1 MTESS
6 ERTRIQLI
14 VFNLDQHE
22 FAVPIE
28 QVWRVESLAD
38 QTPTRVPRAPA
49 FLEGVVNVRGQVV
62 PMVDLKK
69 RLGFPTSSRPPKSRL
84 LVVEME
90 GQRVG
95 LIVDG
100 VSDIMWVAT
109 ARIEPP
115 PSMVAQISGVFVQGV
130 AKEENDR
137 LLIILDLR
145 EALTPGERQELRA
158 VEEKGASASKRRSRS
173 PGPAR
178 PGFAERTEVPQGQA
192 SSAAPQER

>member
-62 PMVDLKK
+62 PLVDLKK
-69 RLGFPTSSRPPKSRL
+69 RLGLPTASRPPKSRL
-84 LVVEME
+84 LVVETE

-115 PSMVAQISGVFVQGV
+115 PAMVAQISGVFVQGV

-158 VEEKGASASKRRSRS
+158 VEEKEKRAPAGKRRSRS
-173 PGPAR
+173 PGPA
-178 PGFAERTEVPQGQA
+178 PQGQA
-192 SSAAPQER
+192 GSAGSPGELT

>member
-1 MTESS
+1 MTALQ

-14 VFNLDQHE
+14 VFNLDQYE

-28 QVWRVESLAD
+28 QVWRVESLAE

-49 FLEGVVNVRGQVV
+49 FLEGVVNVRGQVI
-62 PMVDLKK
+62 PLVDLKK
-69 RLGFPTSSRPPKSRL
+69 RLGFPTAERPPKSRL

-95 LIVDG
+95 LIVDA
-100 VSDIMWVAT
+100 VSDILWVAT

-115 PSMVAQISGVFVQGV
+115 PPMVAQISGVFVQGV

-145 EALTPGERQELRA
+145 ETLN
-158 VEEKGASASKRRSRS
+158 
-173 PGPAR
+173 
-178 PGFAERTEVPQGQA
+178 
-192 SSAAPQER
+192 PQERRELKEMESPTGGRTGRAGKARQEE

>member
-1 MTESS
+1 MTESP

-69 RLGFPTSSRPPKSRL
+69 RLGFPATNRPPKSRL
-84 LVVEME
+84 LVVEMD

-158 VEEKGASASKRRSRS
+158 VEEKEKGASAGKRRSRS
-173 PGPAR
+173 PGPA
-178 PGFAERTEVPQGQA
+178 PQGRA
-192 SSAAPQER
+192 GGAARPES

>member
-62 PMVDLKK
+62 PLVDLKK
-69 RLGFPTSSRPPKSRL
+69 RLGFAVANRPPKSRL

-109 ARIEPP
+109 SRIDPP
-115 PSMVAQISGVFVQGV
+115 PSMIAHISGVFVQGV
-130 AKEENDR
+130 AKEAGDR

-145 EALTPGERQELRA
+145 EALSPVERRELKMLKT
-158 VEEKGASASKRRSRS
+158 EKEAPAGKRRSTSDAARS
-173 PGPAR
+173 
-178 PGFAERTEVPQGQA
+178 E
-192 SSAAPQER
+192 S

>member
-6 ERTRIQLI
+6 DRTRIQLI
-14 VFNLDQHE
+14 VFNLDQYE

-28 QVWRVESLAD
+28 QVWRVESLAE

-49 FLEGVVNVRGQVV
+49 FLEGVANVRGQVV

-69 RLGFPTSSRPPKSRL
+69 RLGFSAAERPPKSRL

-115 PSMVAQISGVFVQGV
+115 PPMVAQISGIFVQGV
-130 AKEENDR
+130 AKEEGDR

-145 EALTPGERQELRA
+145 EALTPGERQELKAMEAPAAKR
-158 VEEKGASASKRRSRS
+158 KGRS
-173 PGPAR
+173 
-178 PGFAERTEVPQGQA
+178 GQA
-192 SSAAPQER
+192 RQEN

>member
-69 RLGFPTSSRPPKSRL
+69 RLGFPAASRPPKSRL
-84 LVVEME
+84 LVVEMD

-115 PSMVAQISGVFVQGV
+115 PPMVAQISGVFVQGV
-130 AKEENDR
+130 AKEEGDR

-145 EALTPGERQELRA
+145 EALTPGERQELKAMEMGKEAPPGRQR
-158 VEEKGASASKRRSRS
+158 VRS
-173 PGPAR
+173 PGP
-178 PGFAERTEVPQGQA
+178 QGQA
-192 SSAAPQER
+192 GAARPEN

>member
-1 MTESS
+1 MSESS

-14 VFNLDQHE
+14 VFNLDEHE

-62 PMVDLKK
+62 PMIDLKK
-69 RLGFPTSSRPPKSRL
+69 RLGFPVASRPPRSRL

-95 LIVDG
+95 LIVDK
-100 VSDIMWVAT
+100 VSDILWVAT

-115 PSMVAQISGVFVQGV
+115 PPMVAQISGVFVQGV
-130 AKEENDR
+130 AQEEGDR

-145 EALTPGERQELRA
+145 EALTPGERQQLKALEM
-158 VEEKGASASKRRSRS
+158 EKEAPADMRPSHS
-173 PGPAR
+173 PGP
-178 PGFAERTEVPQGQA
+178 VPQGQA
-192 SSAAPQER
+192 GAARAES

>member
-38 QTPTRVPRAPA
+38 QAPTRVPRAPA

-62 PMVDLKK
+62 PLVDLKK
-69 RLGFPTSSRPPKSRL
+69 RLGFPVAGRPPKSRL

-145 EALTPGERQELRA
+145 EALTPGERQELKA
-158 VEEKGASASKRRSRS
+158 VEMEKATPRGKRRSRS
-173 PGPAR
+173 PEPVPPR
-178 PGFAERTEVPQGQA
+178 PGGQAGQGQA
-192 SSAAPQER
+192 GDAALLEE

>member
-1 MTESS
+1 MIESS

-62 PMVDLKK
+62 PLVDLKK
-69 RLGFPTSSRPPKSRL
+69 RLGFPVASRPPKSRL

-145 EALTPGERQELRA
+145 EALTPGERQELKA
-158 VEEKGASASKRRSRS
+158 VEIEKGKRRSRS
-173 PGPAR
+173 SEPVPPWPG
-178 PGFAERTEVPQGQA
+178 GQDGQGQA
-192 SSAAPQER
+192 GDAALQEE

>member
-14 VFNLDQHE
+14 VFSLDQHE

-38 QTPTRVPRAPA
+38 QAPTRLPRAPA

-69 RLGFPTSSRPPKSRL
+69 RLGFPAASRPPKSRL
-84 LVVEME
+84 LIVEME

-145 EALTPGERQELRA
+145 EALTPGERQELKA
-158 VEEKGASASKRRSRS
+158 VEEKDKGTPAGKRRSRS
-173 PGPAR
+173 PGSASQGRAGNATLP
-178 PGFAERTEVPQGQA
+178 EV
-192 SSAAPQER
+192 QEG

>member
-1 MTESS
+1 MTETA

-28 QVWRVESLAD
+28 QVWRVEALAD

-62 PMVDLKK
+62 PLVDLKK
-69 RLGFPTSSRPPKSRL
+69 RLGFSAASRPPKSRL

-100 VSDIMWVAT
+100 VSDIMWVVT

-115 PSMVAQISGVFVQGV
+115 PPMVAQISGVFVQGV
-130 AKEENDR
+130 AKEEGDR

-145 EALTPGERQELRA
+145 EALTPGERQELKA
-158 VEEKGASASKRRSRS
+158 MEMGQEAPPGKRRSHF
-173 PGPAR
+173 GAAR
-178 PGFAERTEVPQGQA
+178 PE
-192 SSAAPQER
+192 S